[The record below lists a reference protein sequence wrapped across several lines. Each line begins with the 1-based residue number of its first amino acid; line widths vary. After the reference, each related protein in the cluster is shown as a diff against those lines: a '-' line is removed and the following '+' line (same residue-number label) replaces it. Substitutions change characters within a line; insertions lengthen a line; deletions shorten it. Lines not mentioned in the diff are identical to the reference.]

1 MRDII
6 TVYRL
11 TESAPLPQAH
21 ELPLWTLKSERLQ
34 EELVYLSEGDDQL
47 TQVLF
52 SAVETD
58 VVVGDEQLSNHV
70 HLCERRPER
79 AVCVPVQTL
88 VLCQPEHQPVPLI
101 LCPRVQVSAAAK

>member
-1 MRDII
+1 MRDARC
-6 TVYRL
+6 YGG
-11 TESAPLPQAH
+11 Q
-21 ELPLWTLKSERLQ
+21 RLQ

-58 VVVGDEQLSNHV
+58 VVVGDVQLSNHV

-79 AVCVPVQTL
+79 AIGVAVQPL
-88 VLCQPEHQPVPLI
+88 VLRQSEHQPVTLI
-101 LCPRVQVSAAAK
+101 LCPRIQVSAAAT